1 MAQFFVDPGQTHG
14 DRILIEGSDYN
25 HLKNVLRMKPGEKL
39 TVSDGGA
46 HIYACELTGFSEGA
60 AEVRILSESR
70 DTELTSKLWL
80 FQGLPKADKM
90 ELIIQKAV
98 ELGAFGIVPVS
109 MKRCIVKLDAKKEES
124 RLKRYQAI
132 SESAAKQSGR
142 GIVPEV
148 TGVMTLKEA
157 LAFAGANCDHILVP
171 YEKAGDMDRTRGILE
186 NIRPGESA
194 AVFIGPEGGFEESEI
209 RECEDSGAQVI
220 TLGRRILRTETAG
233 LAVLSAL
240 MFRLEE

>member
-1 MAQFFVDPGQTHG
+1 MAQFFAEASKIAG
-14 DRILIEGSDYN
+14 DRIMIDGPDYN

-39 TVSDGGA
+39 TVSDGGT
-46 HIYACELTGFSEGA
+46 HIYACELTGFLDGA
-60 AEVRILSESR
+60 AEVRILSEAA
-70 DTELTSKLWL
+70 DTELRSKLRL

-98 ELGAFGIVPVS
+98 ELGVYEIVPVS
-109 MKRCIVKLDAKKEES
+109 MKRCIVKLDEKKEES
-124 RLKRYQAI
+124 KLKRYLSI

-148 TGVMTLKEA
+148 KRVMSMKEA
-157 LAFAGANCDHILVP
+157 LRYASECCDHVLVP
-171 YEKAGDMDRTRGILE
+171 YEKAGDMQATRDILE
-186 NIRPGESA
+186 DIEPGQSVG
-194 AVFIGPEGGFEESEI
+194 VFIGPEGGFEESEI
-209 RECEDSGAQVI
+209 AEAEAAGARVI